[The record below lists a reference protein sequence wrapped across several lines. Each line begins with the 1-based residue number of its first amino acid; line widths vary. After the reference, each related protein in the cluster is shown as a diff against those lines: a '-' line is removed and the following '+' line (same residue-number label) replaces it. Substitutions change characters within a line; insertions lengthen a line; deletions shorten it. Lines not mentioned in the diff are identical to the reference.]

1 MEYLPRFTP
10 IMRALGSGNPMAIRD
25 LAAAAGISHSAA
37 SQTVARM
44 KNARLV
50 EQVAGSDG
58 RERAVR
64 LTRRGKALLPK
75 LEVRWRAT
83 NAAAEELDHERG
95 RERGAFTST
104 LLRSLRGARWA
115 TRVKDLD
122 RRGQVRLG
130 RITRRRRRRRRAIA
144 SGRRRPGEMALCTRA
159 GLLRIP
165 RSGGERHRR
174 AAHDQHLCPRRR
186 REDRPLVL
194 PPARRA
200 RRADIIDEHDTRV
213 PQTNATSGTK
223 RVAQAKKHLVAC
235 RRAPSLPGR
244 DDRCRRFV

>member
-1 MEYLPRFTP
+1 LYKRCYISPVAAELPKSRTLGTALRHLLELLDGDVAAVYKEEGMEYLPRFTP

-83 NAAAEELDHERG
+83 NAAAEELDHELS
-95 RERGAFTST
+95 ERLTEC
-104 LLRSLRGARWA
+104 
-115 TRVKDLD
+115 VEE
-122 RRGQVRLG
+122 
-130 RITRRRRRRRRAIA
+130 AIA
-144 SGRRRPGEMALCTRA
+144 ALEARPFKQRIRA
-159 GLLRIP
+159 SEQRLMRKA
-165 RSGGERHRR
+165 S
-174 AAHDQHLCPRRR
+174 
-186 REDRPLVL
+186 
-194 PPARRA
+194 
-200 RRADIIDEHDTRV
+200 
-213 PQTNATSGTK
+213 K
-223 RVAQAKKHLVAC
+223 
-235 RRAPSLPGR
+235 
-244 DDRCRRFV
+244 